1 MSVAP
6 ARVLRVRAAQSPQAT
21 PCGALSRCASRMN
34 PVLHDH
40 ATPGRGAEAG
50 ERGRS
55 KEPATATPRSQTQP
69 GGHEAVKR
77 RDAGTASALGLTLV
91 ED

>member
-1 MSVAP
+1 
-6 ARVLRVRAAQSPQAT
+6 
-21 PCGALSRCASRMN
+21 MN

-50 ERGRS
+50 ERGACDCD
-55 KEPATATPRSQTQP
+55 PAQP

-77 RDAGTASALGLTLV
+77 RDEGTASALGLTLV
-91 ED
+91 GD